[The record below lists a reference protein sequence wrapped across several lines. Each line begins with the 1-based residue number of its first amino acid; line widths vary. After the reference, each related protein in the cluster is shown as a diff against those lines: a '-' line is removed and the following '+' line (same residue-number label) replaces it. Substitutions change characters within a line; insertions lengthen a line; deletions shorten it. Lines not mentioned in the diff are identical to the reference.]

1 MQLLGRAP
9 QPNLPMDVTVS
20 GPPLPPCEL
29 DRLQVSQI
37 PQLLDVA
44 PKEELQSILQL
55 LCSMFHTQ
63 NALISL
69 FADRRIYLINCTGVF
84 QEGDFP
90 WRHSFCAWTMSCE
103 HPTVMVVN
111 DAQQDSRFCRNPYVT
126 SKAVRSYL
134 GAPLVSSTGH
144 RLGTICFADAV
155 PRVFDDNSVQIMCN
169 FSELVTREI
178 ERDIML
184 ARQKLQLDAGASKR
198 AAAAVADMDKVQLR
212 SLDCISSAVLLVDTV
227 RPGWPVLH
235 ANSSW
240 HRLLQQRQQASMTSQ
255 WVDAVSSSSRSSK
268 ARRCSNHDIVG
279 QLLWPLLAE
288 QLCDMNSSTPFGV
301 QQQQQQQ
308 QPQRPCVEQL
318 QQLAAERQCFTLAGL
333 QLPGLGGQPVS
344 LSFRSAE
351 HGEVYGAVS
360 ICLPS
365 FLPDAAELP
374 AAASALAARSSD
386 ETPVTAEPV
395 APSLYFVTVTVQP
408 SSSSQVQA
416 SPCSSSGASSSQAM
430 HMSPG
435 GQRGV
440 SLVPC
445 AFPQFARAADSAWAG
460 SGAGCVLLTLV
471 APASTTTTSS
481 SGAHSHD
488 LMLASSTSSSGASHR
503 LGSCSSVARAVCSK
517 VEGLRIKN
525 QIAAGSM
532 GRVFRG
538 EYFGTKVAVK
548 VLDGDAVLR
557 RDASS
562 GLCLEALLGQT
573 LQHPNI
579 VRTMAWAVITGE
591 ERLPH
596 AERLWG
602 ESLEPS
608 KPSIAL
614 NHMRSSP
621 AADSTAA
628 AEAPALAAGSAGS
641 APVSTASAGANGCAS
656 YGSAGGTPIMAA
668 SAGAD
673 GCASHDSAEQ
683 CMLEGQTWMVL
694 EYCDRG
700 CLQDAVDR
708 GFLLEGP
715 AGPVSTLK
723 LLATAA
729 EIAAGMLHLHSQG
742 IVHGDLSGFNVLL
755 SSADPSAAV
764 GQRGF
769 VAKVA
774 DFGLSRTLTHGSKV
788 VTKTYETIT
797 HMPPEML
804 EHGICSKAADVYS
817 FGVLLFQ
824 MAASSRAWAGLSHQ
838 AVVQAVC
845 VCSGCS
851 WPSRQPRLRPL

>member
-1 MQLLGRAP
+1 MGQGASCFKPAEQNEAVDDAKGGLAAAAPTAAAVNGTVAELPAGDVAAADMQLLGRAP

-37 PQLLDVA
+37 PELLDAA

-69 FADRRIYLINCTGVF
+69 FADRRIYLVNCTGVF

-134 GAPLVSSTGH
+134 GAPLVSSAGH

-184 ARQKLQLDAGASKR
+184 ARQQLQLDASASKWA
-198 AAAAVADMDKVQLR
+198 AAAAVGADLGKVQLR
-212 SLDCISSAVLLVDTV
+212 SLECISSAVLLVDT
-227 RPGWPVLH
+227 
-235 ANSSW
+235 
-240 HRLLQQRQQASMTSQ
+240 
-255 WVDAVSSSSRSSK
+255 
-268 ARRCSNHDIVG
+268 
-279 QLLWPLLAE
+279 
-288 QLCDMNSSTPFGV
+288 
-301 QQQQQQQ
+301 
-308 QPQRPCVEQL
+308 
-318 QQLAAERQCFTLAGL
+318 
-333 QLPGLGGQPVS
+333 LPGLGGQPVL

-351 HGEVYGAVS
+351 HGE
-360 ICLPS
+360 
-365 FLPDAAELP
+365 F
-374 AAASALAARSSD
+374 
-386 ETPVTAEPV
+386 
-395 APSLYFVTVTVQP
+395 
-408 SSSSQVQA
+408 
-416 SPCSSSGASSSQAM
+416 AM
-430 HMSPG
+430 P
-435 GQRGV
+435 
-440 SLVPC
+440 
-445 AFPQFARAADSAWAG
+445 ADSAWAG
-460 SGAGCVLLTLV
+460 SGAGCVLLTRIV
-471 APASTTTTSS
+471 PASTTTTSS

-517 VEGLRIKN
+517 VEGLRIKI

-608 KPSIAL
+608 KPSVAL
-614 NHMRSSP
+614 NRMCSSQ
-621 AADSTAA
+621 AAESTAA
-628 AEAPALAAGSAGS
+628 AEAPALAAGSAGD
-641 APVSTASAGANGCAS
+641 AAVDTASAGANGCS
-656 YGSAGGTPIMAA
+656 SCGSAGDTPVMAA

-673 GCASHDSAEQ
+673 GCASHDSTEQ

-694 EYCDRG
+694 EYCDQG

-708 GFLLEGP
+708 GWLREGP

-788 VTKTYETIT
+788 VTKTYGTIT

-845 VCSGCS
+845 VQRLQLAF
-851 WPSRQPRLRPL
+851 PSATPEAIVMLGEACLAHEPKDRPSFQDIVDVLMPLSEVLLGA

>member
-1 MQLLGRAP
+1 M
-9 QPNLPMDVTVS
+9 
-20 GPPLPPCEL
+20 
-29 DRLQVSQI
+29 
-37 PQLLDVA
+37 
-44 PKEELQSILQL
+44 
-55 LCSMFHTQ
+55 
-63 NALISL
+63 
-69 FADRRIYLINCTGVF
+69 
-84 QEGDFP
+84 
-90 WRHSFCAWTMSCE
+90 
-103 HPTVMVVN
+103 
-111 DAQQDSRFCRNPYVT
+111 
-126 SKAVRSYL
+126 
-134 GAPLVSSTGH
+134 
-144 RLGTICFADAV
+144 
-155 PRVFDDNSVQIMCN
+155 
-169 FSELVTREI
+169 
-178 ERDIML
+178 
-184 ARQKLQLDAGASKR
+184 
-198 AAAAVADMDKVQLR
+198 
-212 SLDCISSAVLLVDTV
+212 
-227 RPGWPVLH
+227 
-235 ANSSW
+235 
-240 HRLLQQRQQASMTSQ
+240 
-255 WVDAVSSSSRSSK
+255 
-268 ARRCSNHDIVG
+268 
-279 QLLWPLLAE
+279 
-288 QLCDMNSSTPFGV
+288 
-301 QQQQQQQ
+301 
-308 QPQRPCVEQL
+308 
-318 QQLAAERQCFTLAGL
+318 
-333 QLPGLGGQPVS
+333 GGQPVS